1 MNSSARTALVSL
13 VLIVFIGTA
22 YHRVRGFELTNYDD
36 PAVVLENDF
45 VKGFSVEH
53 LKAAF
58 GETHQYAYLPFYYA
72 SYWIDHAIFGENW
85 GGWHVMNVAW
95 HCVAAIA
102 AFCFLSRT
110 TMSRFGAFF
119 AAQVFALH
127 PVVVESVAWVASRKD
142 LVSMVFLLFALIVF
156 QSGLRSGK
164 KSTLIVFPAILL
176 LCGLFAKA
184 AILFAPLAF
193 YLAAKFTEIPDS
205 SKKADGR
212 SVRIALFAMCIVTVA
227 AVAVHFVIARSEG
240 TADVSTESLGSR
252 ILWMTGV
259 FAHYMKNLV
268 FPNALSVHYDHPLNG
283 RFGWWEIH
291 GIVLFSALVGFL
303 FRKSTRRTTA
313 FFGIAWM
320 LAALLP
326 FNNVFP
332 RFSIA
337 MADRYLYYAAL
348 GFGILLASFVGAKTE
363 NPRRR
368 FVQLAFVATV
378 PILLVFVTMTRAEV
392 FRSSETLWRDAVKKS
407 PDAVLPYLQLGHAEE
422 WRAEKGGGDIEEL
435 LSEARKNYET
445 ALSRAHSP
453 NEEIQA
459 LMKICGL
466 EVRVGRYASAIGFF
480 DRLERLLPNS
490 TRPIDP
496 ADRDTL
502 TITRSTA
509 HAALGQWQ
517 AARDRLAKI
526 PENSKVALESANL
539 DAAIDFLESESR
551 KKDKESPTE
560 LSERRRLMERA
571 IDKFRKEIDRHPHAK
586 KSRMDY
592 AKSLLA
598 ADWMPDHLIHA
609 TNEVS
614 KLVRDFPNEAAP
626 RVLRAQVY
634 IDVDPAQAV
643 ADLDF
648 ALKKDPFREDWY
660 VLLADYLR
668 KVGQNKKAL
677 AVLEKGRKTLPDSR
691 GLARAIAMTWLS
703 FAYHHKNTGDPKAAY
718 DSARRAAETDATF
731 AEPYVAI
738 GEFKEAEASD
748 QGVAPKA
755 AQDAW
760 EEAKSSFEKALA
772 VDPED
777 PRAKL
782 GLARYYKALGYG
794 LAFEVVRRPKDETPA
809 AAKERKSLL
818 RRRQYEAWS
827 EALRLAGKDESIAV
841 LASLLPTYAKDL
853 VEEAAEAHDDLRND
867 RAKELIAEALKY
879 DPASVDARELL
890 AIVETSLGNYDRAK
904 IVWQEVLDR
913 DARHLRALYELA
925 TLLYDEKAWRRSR
938 ELFERFVVCAKA
950 DADPG
955 VLAPQ
960 IAAAER
966 FAAKAAK
973 SEEEK

>member
-1 MNSSARTALVSL
+1 MNSSTRTALASL
-13 VLIVFIGTA
+13 ILVVVIGIA
-22 YHRVRGFELTNYDD
+22 YHRVKQFELTNYDD
-36 PAVVLENDF
+36 PAVVIENDF
-45 VKGFSVEH
+45 VKGFSFAH
-53 LKAAF
+53 LKEAF
-58 GETHQYAYLPFYYA
+58 ARPHQYAYLPFYYA
-72 SYWIDHAIFGENW
+72 SYWIDHAIFGNDW
-85 GGWHVMNVAW
+85 GGWHVMNVVW
-95 HCVAAIA
+95 HAVAAVS
-102 AFCFLSRT
+102 AFVFLSRT
-110 TMSRFGAFF
+110 RMSPLAAFL
-119 AAQVFALH
+119 AAQIFALH

-142 LVSMVFLLFALIVF
+142 LVSMVFLLSALIAF

-164 KSTLIVFPAILL
+164 TLTLIVLPTILL
-176 LCGLFAKA
+176 TCGLFAKA
-184 AILFAPLAF
+184 AILFAPIAF
-193 YLAAKFTEIPDS
+193 YLASKFTELPES
-205 SKKADGR
+205 STTANR
-212 SVRIALFAMCIVTVA
+212 RAVRIALLSITAVTVVA
-227 AVAVHFVIARSEG
+227 IAIHFAVARAQG

-268 FPNALSVHYDHPLNG
+268 FPTALSVHYDHPSTGTL
-283 RFGWWEIH
+283 GWWEIH
-291 GIVLFSALVGFL
+291 GILLAVAMVGVCFWK
-303 FRKSTRRTTA
+303 RARGTVA
-313 FFGIAWM
+313 YFGIAWI

-337 MADRYLYYAAL
+337 MADRYLYGAAL
-348 GFGILLASFVGAKTE
+348 GFGILVASLVDSRADGVKRRIAGVALAAV
-363 NPRRR
+363 
-368 FVQLAFVATV
+368 L
-378 PILLVFVTMTRAEV
+378 PILLVFMTMTRAEV
-392 FRSSETLWRDAVKKS
+392 FRTSESLWSDAVAKS
-407 PDAVLPYLQLGHAEE
+407 PDAVLPYLQLGHAKE
-422 WRAEKGGGDIEEL
+422 WRAESGGGDIERL
-435 LSEARKNYET
+435 LAEARRDYET
-445 ALSRAHSP
+445 ALSRADTP

-480 DRLERLLPNS
+480 DRLERLLPDA

-496 ADRDTL
+496 VDRDTL
-502 TITRSTA
+502 TVTRSTA

-517 AARDRLAKI
+517 AARDRLALI
-526 PENSKVALESANL
+526 PENSKVSLEAGNL
-539 DAAIDFLESESR
+539 DAAIDYLESESR
-551 KKDKESPTE
+551 KKDRESPSE
-560 LSERRRLMERA
+560 LSDRRRLMERA
-571 IDKFRKEIDRHPHAK
+571 IDKFRKEIDRYPYSK

-598 ADWMPDHLIHA
+598 ADWLPDHLIHA

-614 KLVRDFPNEAAP
+614 KLVRDFPNDPAP

-648 ALKKDPFREDWY
+648 ALSKDPFREDWY

-703 FAYHHKNTGDPKAAY
+703 FAYHQKNTGDAKAAHEF
-718 DSARRAAETDATF
+718 ARRAVETDATF

-738 GEFKEAEASD
+738 GEFKEAEASE
-748 QGVAPKA
+748 QGVAPKV

-772 VDPED
+772 IDAEE
-777 PRAKL
+777 PRARL
-782 GLARYYKALGYG
+782 GLARYFKALGYG
-794 LAFEVVRRPKDETPA
+794 FAFEVVRRAKDESPA
-809 AAKERKSLL
+809 AAKERKSLM
-818 RRRQYEAWS
+818 RRRQYEAWF
-827 EALRLAGKDESIAV
+827 EALRLAGHDESIAV

-853 VEEAAEAHDDLRND
+853 VEDAAKAHDDLEND
-867 RAKELIAEALKY
+867 RAKTLIAEALKY

-890 AIVETSLGNYDRAK
+890 AVVETSLGNYDRAK
-904 IVWQEVLDR
+904 AVWQDVLDR
-913 DARHLRALYELA
+913 DPRHLRALYELA

-950 DADPG
+950 DADPE

-960 IAAAER
+960 IASAER